1 MLLPYVNLMMYM
13 RYKENKS
20 HMRVKIYSS
29 SIFKREFKSH
39 SNKTSKSRPIYR
51 DISCDLQVWSERYDI
66 IYAETG
72 EYAKRITQ
80 RGASHRWWGRG
91 YKKCSGITSNFH
103 WSRQNGYRTC
113 TKISYDDRFRQVL
126 CVYVY
131 VCVCMCVCACVCVQI
146 RNMQPQRATADNAFP
161 TIFCA
166 FCASMERTSL
176 FSVFTFDFF
185 LRSTRTRA
193 LCAGNK
199 FDSLHLENIVTPRY
213 TKPNEK
219 FVLRKK

>member
-1 MLLPYVNLMMYM
+1 MLLSYVNFVIYM

-80 RGASHRWWGRG
+80 RGASHR
-91 YKKCSGITSNFH
+91 
-103 WSRQNGYRTC
+103 
-113 TKISYDDRFRQVL
+113 
-126 CVYVY
+126 
-131 VCVCMCVCACVCVQI
+131 
-146 RNMQPQRATADNAFP
+146 
-161 TIFCA
+161 
-166 FCASMERTSL
+166 
-176 FSVFTFDFF
+176 
-185 LRSTRTRA
+185 
-193 LCAGNK
+193 
-199 FDSLHLENIVTPRY
+199 
-213 TKPNEK
+213 
-219 FVLRKK
+219 